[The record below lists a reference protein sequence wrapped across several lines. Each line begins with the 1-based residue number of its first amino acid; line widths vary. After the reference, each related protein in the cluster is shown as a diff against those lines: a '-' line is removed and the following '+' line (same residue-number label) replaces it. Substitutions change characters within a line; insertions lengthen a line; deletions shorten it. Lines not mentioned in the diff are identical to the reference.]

1 MVHLI
6 TTVLDK
12 KYLLLATESLISSNN
27 KTNADFLLPSPNHEM
42 AAADVLNNGEV
53 DPNARE
59 HYTENVHRLNPD
71 QCTTHKILKKCIDQN
86 LRALHN
92 IDAPGGTGKTFLC
105 NLILAYVRKENNIA
119 IATAMSGIAAI
130 LMSLGSTAHKRFGF
144 PIPCHEDSSCNINLQ
159 SEQANIIKNSKIMF
173 IDKCS
178 MMLCKLLD
186 CLDRFLKEL
195 M

>member
-1 MVHLI
+1 MQCALADPLALCEACEDAMKEDFQHMRNGAPNYTDEEI
-6 TTVLDK
+6 TALAKND
-12 KYLLLATESLISSNN
+12 LLLAIESLLSSNN

-71 QCTTHKILKKCIDQN
+71 QRTTCETLKDRIDQN
-86 LRALHN
+86 LGGLHN

-105 NLILAYVRKENNIA
+105 NLKLAHVRKENNIA

-130 LMSLGSTAHKRFGF
+130 LMSLGSTAHKRFSF
-144 PIPCHEDSSCNINLQ
+144 LMPCYEDSSCNINLQ
-159 SEQANIIKNSKIMF
+159 SE
-173 IDKCS
+173 
-178 MMLCKLLD
+178 
-186 CLDRFLKEL
+186 
-195 M
+195 